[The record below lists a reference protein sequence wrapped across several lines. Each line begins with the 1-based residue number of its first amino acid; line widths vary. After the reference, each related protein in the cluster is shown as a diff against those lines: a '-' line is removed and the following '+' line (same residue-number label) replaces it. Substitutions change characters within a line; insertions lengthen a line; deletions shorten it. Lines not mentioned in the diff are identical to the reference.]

1 MPKREEDAFN
11 ETFNALTQTS
21 MTALKPLREAPLNN
35 GR

>member
-1 MPKREEDAFN
+1 MPKREEDPYN

-21 MTALKPLREAPLNN
+21 VTALKPLHEAPLNN